1 MTQRARDRLLDETG
15 WRILDELQRDGRIS
29 FAELGRRVHL
39 STPAVAERVRRMEEA
54 GIITGYRAVVNP
66 AALGLP
72 IRAVIRVRANL
83 QSYERARQTVMTM
96 PEVVEAHHLTG
107 ADDLLLTVLV
117 CSVDHLETV
126 LDRLRPFGDHVTS
139 LILSSPV
146 NWRPVAPAAYG
157 EGCGS

>member
-1 MTQRARDRLLDETG
+1 MIARDQGRLLDEIG
-15 WRILDELQRDGRIS
+15 LRILDELQRDARLS
-29 FAELGRRVHL
+29 YAELGRRVHL

-54 GIITGYRAVVNP
+54 GIITGYHAAVNP

-72 IRAVIRVRANL
+72 IRAVIRVRASMR
-83 QSYERARQTVMTM
+83 SYEQVRNAVIDF

-117 CSVDHLETV
+117 CSVDHLESV

-139 LILSSPV
+139 LVLSSPV
-146 NWRPVAPAAYG
+146 ERRPITPPAFPDSCA
-157 EGCGS
+157 S